1 MAKLMKGE
9 TWADAQKLV
18 RGKPRF
24 QYPVF
29 VEVKADEI
37 RCRVVYRPTGLD
49 EAGNLCDVVQFLSY
63 ADKPLH
69 NMGFLIEPLAR
80 WFKGDIYTEL
90 DIGIEVNGNF
100 NDSYR
105 WTQSSTGIPEEKVDK
120 KTGKVS
126 PALDVSMVKLLM
138 FDLPESHLPYKAR
151 REVVACI
158 AGELQEVGINAKI
171 PQGELCHTAEQVVAV
186 YLKYRVLNHEGAMVK
201 TTDHLYER
209 RRTYGWMKLKP
220 QETFDGRITGV
231 NRAHSIAGEPLNR
244 IGSVTVVLEDG
255 STADPA
261 GFPHGLGADIWANP
275 EAYIGK
281 WIEFQ
286 AMEVDRAGGY
296 RHPFFK
302 RFREDKA

>member
-1 MAKLMKGE
+1 
-9 TWADAQKLV
+9 
-18 RGKPRF
+18 
-24 QYPVF
+24 
-29 VEVKADEI
+29 
-37 RCRVVYRPTGLD
+37 
-49 EAGNLCDVVQFLSY
+49 
-63 ADKPLH
+63 
-69 NMGFLIEPLAR
+69 
-80 WFKGDIYTEL
+80 
-90 DIGIEVNGNF
+90 
-100 NDSYR
+100 
-105 WTQSSTGIPEEKVDK
+105 
-120 KTGKVS
+120 
-126 PALDVSMVKLLM
+126 
-138 FDLPESHLPYKAR
+138 
-151 REVVACI
+151 
-158 AGELQEVGINAKI
+158 
-171 PQGELCHTAEQVVAV
+171 
-186 YLKYRVLNHEGAMVK
+186 MVK